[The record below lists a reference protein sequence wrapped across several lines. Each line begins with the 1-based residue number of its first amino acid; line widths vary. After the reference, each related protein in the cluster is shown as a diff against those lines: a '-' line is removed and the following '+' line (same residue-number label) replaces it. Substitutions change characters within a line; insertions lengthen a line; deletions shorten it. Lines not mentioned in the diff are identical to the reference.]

1 MRLLFGGVGIMISA
15 KMAALQTGN
24 IPDANLCKELLT
36 DRERLVEELAAK
48 NSRIVELEAALKM
61 SGEMIRCLS
70 RIRGEP
76 E

>member
-1 MRLLFGGVGIMISA
+1 MIA
-15 KMAALQTGN
+15 TTTQQIGN
-24 IPDANLCKELLT
+24 VSDVDLCKELLT
-36 DRERLVEELAAK
+36 DRERLVEELAVK